1 MRFMRRKVESK
12 AAYACLVVSAVL
24 FLRLPIFA
32 GETVTVDNVVSLT
45 NELDRLNRLNSAAGK
60 NLGDTI
66 ILKKGEYDVSSCR
79 MLCDSAATKYQ
90 MSTSHLAIAWVTL
103 KGESNDPRETVI
115 YGDRS
120 ERILYMF
127 MGRVHNL
134 TVSNGCRSVGNVGGG
149 GVCARN
155 EGSWLSNVVVT
166 CCSAKGNGGGVYYA
180 GLQDS
185 IIENCHS
192 DGNGGG
198 IYYSHSVTGG
208 KIRNNTSVSGGG
220 GATNARLSGVR
231 IEGNSTSGNGGG
243 VKWEL
248 KEGITNCVIVGNT
261 AKTGG
266 GIASA
271 TLVYNCVISNNVAVD
286 GGGVADCK
294 VYRSDIVHNLA
305 RALEQTDKV
314 RGGGCYGS
322 SDGSC
327 VVYDS
332 LIAGN
337 ACAME
342 LSTADRSGGA
352 GETTVF
358 CGCTIR
364 DNFARIGAS
373 LNWGRAEDCVISN
386 NVSPMLTYSIRG
398 TTSLKRCIISDA
410 SLVSPGALTD
420 CTIKNY
426 DGEWTLPRGANVYT
440 NGTFAGTDVKEE
452 NRLFLN
458 NLGFSFALTNCLI
471 CGNRTYSVLN
481 RDKPGVQVNVV
492 NCTIVD
498 NTNVCMFSDFKTNV
512 ADATTL
518 YLKNTIIC
526 GNSQLSDPRIDLNFR
541 PKYGSSSERN
551 VRVENCMIGP
561 GGLDDLSGIVA
572 CTGLIRSNN
581 PGFRLSRD
589 ERHPYSL
596 KYGSAAIGKGTLEDW
611 MISAY
616 DIRYK
621 EDNGRYLRVRDGK
634 VDLGCYQCWLDP
646 TGFAISVR

>member
-1 MRFMRRKVESK
+1 MRFACRKPGAE
-12 AAYACLVVSAVL
+12 AAYAFVFVSAML
-24 FLRLPIFA
+24 FGAQPLLS

-45 NELDRLNRLNSAAGK
+45 NELDRLNRLNSAQNK
-60 NLGDTI
+60 SLGDTI
-66 ILKKGEYDVSSCR
+66 ILKKGEYDVSACH

-103 KGESNDPRETVI
+103 KGETDNPRDTVI

-134 TVSNGCRSVGNVGGG
+134 TVSNGCRSVGSVGGG
-149 GVCARN
+149 GVCTRN

-166 CCSAKGNGGGVYYA
+166 CCSAKGSGGGVYYA
-180 GLQDS
+180 GLQDC
-185 IIENCHS
+185 IIEKCHS

-198 IYYSHSVTGG
+198 VYYSHSVTGG
-208 KIRNNTSVSGGG
+208 EIRNNTSVGGGG

-231 IEGNSTSGNGGG
+231 IEGNSTQGNGGG
-243 VKWEL
+243 VKWEN

-261 AKTGG
+261 AKIGG

-271 TLVYNCVISNNVAVD
+271 SLVYDCVISNNVAVD
-286 GGGVADCK
+286 GGGIYDCK
-294 VYRSDIVHNLA
+294 VYRCDIVHNMA
-305 RALEQTDKV
+305 RALAAADKV

-327 VVYDS
+327 VVHDS
-332 LIAGN
+332 LVAGN

-342 LSTADRSGGA
+342 ISSADRSGGA

-358 CGCTIR
+358 SGCTIR

-386 NVSPMLTYSIRG
+386 NVSPMLTYTIRG
-398 TTSLKRCIISDA
+398 TTSLRRCVISDA

-426 DGEWTLPRGANVYT
+426 DGEWTLPEGANVYT
-440 NGTFAGTDVKEE
+440 NGTFAGTEVKEE

-458 NLGFSFALTNCLI
+458 NLGGNFALTNCLI
-471 CGNRTYSVLN
+471 FGNRTYSILN
-481 RDKPGVQVNVV
+481 RDKPGSRVNVV

-498 NTNVCMFSDFKTNV
+498 NTNVCTFAGFKTNV
-512 ADATTL
+512 SDATAL

-526 GNSQLSDPRIDLNFR
+526 RNRQLSNPLIDLNFR
-541 PKYGSSSERN
+541 PMYGSAAERN
-551 VRVENCMIGP
+551 VYVENCMIGP
-561 GGLDDLSGIVA
+561 GGMDDLADIAA

-581 PGFRLSRD
+581 PGFRMSRD

-596 KYGSAAIGKGTLEDW
+596 KYGSVAVGKGTLEDW
-611 MISAY
+611 MASAY
-616 DIRYK
+616 DIRYL
-621 EDNGRYLRVRDGK
+621 EDGGRYLRIRDGK

-646 TGFAISVR
+646 VGLSVSVR